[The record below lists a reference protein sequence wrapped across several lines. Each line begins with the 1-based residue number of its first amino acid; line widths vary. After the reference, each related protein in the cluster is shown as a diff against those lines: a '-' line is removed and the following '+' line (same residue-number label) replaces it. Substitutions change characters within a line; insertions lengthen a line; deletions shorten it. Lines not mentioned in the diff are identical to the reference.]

1 MTLSENYILNAFYTY
16 SGYPSFNKYDG
27 NYNASCPICR
37 EGNSWGK
44 KKRLFYYPKTQSL
57 YCFNCQKSWSAIN
70 WLSNI
75 TGQSYDEILLENKN
89 DDFSSEIK
97 NVEIKKEL
105 IIPSLPYDSINIL
118 DPIQQKYYKNNK
130 FFNKALDYIKER
142 KLDTAINRSKSYY
155 ISFTDKVHKNR
166 LIIPFYD
173 MSNKIVFYQTRALDG
188 SEPRYLGKMGHDKT
202 IFGIENIDPDID
214 YIFLFE
220 GPIDSMF
227 VRNGVAVC
235 GLTLTK
241 TQKEQ
246 LNTFPFHR
254 KIWVLDN
261 ISVTKDDE
269 TKQKVLKLL
278 NDSEKLFK
286 WPTLKY
292 KDFNEMAMDK
302 DLNEIDY
309 DFILKNLF

>member
-89 DDFSSEIK
+89 EDFSTEIK
-97 NVEIKKEL
+97 SVEIKREL

-118 DPIQQKYYKNNK
+118 DPIQQKYYKNNR

-173 MSNKIVFYQTRALDG
+173 LSNKIVFYQTRALDG

-261 ISVTKDDE
+261 IAVTKDDE

-278 NDSEKLFK
+278 NDSENLFK

-302 DLNEIDY
+302 NLNEIDY
-309 DFILKNLF
+309 NFILKNLF